1 MVAALIVAT
10 VADVALALL
19 LIAVSGFVLQGVNN
33 EGAMMPEAILFTL
46 MIGFCL
52 AAPGIGW
59 GLRRARPRIALA
71 VAFGPLAVAAA
82 GLLLEPM
89 FT

>member
-10 VADVALALL
+10 VADFALALL

-33 EGAMMPEAILFTL
+33 EGAMMPEAVLFML
-46 MIGFCL
+46 MVGFCI

-59 GLRRARPRIALA
+59 ALRRTSPRITLA
-71 VAFGPLAVAAA
+71 VAYGPLAVAAA
-82 GLLLEPM
+82 VLLLEPM
-89 FT
+89 LI